1 MLGRREK
8 QGLFSTRFHLD
19 LSGADYYT
27 SIIGY
32 PQRSGSKSVALRFG
46 TPSQEK
52 RFSTDCS
59 KVGKE
64 NSGNIV
70 LCYKDWGTGRPI
82 VFSHVYHLFGRRRSI
97 KKYNVETTMHPQ
109 RSSNLIDSII
119 PNQISPQR
127 MQPDRARHFF
137 RQGLLAILLGVAC
150 AVPVMAAPIRLPAI
164 VEPASQEHHLGKLIF
179 IQLVTPDL
187 AAAKQFY
194 GGLFGWTFRDI
205 QAGGT
210 KYSEAFLDGR
220 PVAEMIHKNVPAN
233 EHRQPAWLSFF
244 AVGDV
249 DAAKKVALKNG
260 AKVLFEPHSI
270 PDRGREAVFADPQGA
285 VFAVLA
291 SSSGDPPDV
300 LAAPGEWIWISLITR
315 DPDTATA
322 FYQGLFDYEV
332 FELPASEGVQHLL
345 LASDNYARA
354 SVNTLPANRP
364 NAHPH
369 WLNYVRVEDTVK
381 MTAKVVAL
389 GGRVLV
395 EPRIDR
401 HGGKVAVVADPL
413 GAPFG
418 LLEWPDT
425 ESKEVPK

>member
-1 MLGRREK
+1 
-8 QGLFSTRFHLD
+8 
-19 LSGADYYT
+19 
-27 SIIGY
+27 
-32 PQRSGSKSVALRFG
+32 
-46 TPSQEK
+46 
-52 RFSTDCS
+52 
-59 KVGKE
+59 
-64 NSGNIV
+64 
-70 LCYKDWGTGRPI
+70 
-82 VFSHVYHLFGRRRSI
+82 
-97 KKYNVETTMHPQ
+97 
-109 RSSNLIDSII
+109 
-119 PNQISPQR
+119 
-127 MQPDRARHFF
+127 
-137 RQGLLAILLGVAC
+137 LLAVLLGVAF
-150 AVPVMAAPIRLPAI
+150 AVPAMAAPIQLPAI
-164 VEPASQEHHLGKLIF
+164 VEPASQEHHVGKLIF
-179 IQLVTPDL
+179 VELVTPDL

-194 GGLFGWTFRDI
+194 AGLFGWTYRDI

-210 KYSEAFLDGR
+210 AYAEAFFDGR
-220 PVAEMIHKNVPAN
+220 PVAGLIHKSLPAS

-244 AVGDV
+244 AVRDV
-249 DAAKKVALKNG
+249 DAAKKVILQNG

-270 PDRGREAVFADPQGA
+270 PGRGREAIFADPQGA

-300 LAAPGEWIWISLITR
+300 MAAPGEWIWSSLITS
-315 DPDTATA
+315 DPDAAAA
-322 FYQGLFDYEV
+322 FYQKLFDYEV
-332 FELPASEGVQHLL
+332 FEMPASEGAQHLL
-345 LASDNYARA
+345 LASDNHARA
-354 SVNTLPANRP
+354 SVNSLPVNRP

-369 WLNYVRVEDTVK
+369 WLNYVRVEDAVK